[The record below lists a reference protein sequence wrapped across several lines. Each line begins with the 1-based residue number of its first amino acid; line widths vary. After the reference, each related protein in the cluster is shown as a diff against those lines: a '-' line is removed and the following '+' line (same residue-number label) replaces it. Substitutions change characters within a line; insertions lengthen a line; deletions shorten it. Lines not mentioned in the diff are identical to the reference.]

1 MTDSNDNNSIIRIN
15 PGLLEALS
23 KGQLNIDV
31 FKKEIMVL
39 ECMVAGTSFRKLDKV
54 EAELLST
61 VQLEMKR
68 EGKNEFDQFAIAL
81 YYKEIKVGYI
91 PKEKNQVI
99 ARLMDAGKAFYST
112 IQAKEWEGNWLRL
125 DVKVYMKD

>member
-1 MTDSNDNNSIIRIN
+1 MSESNENTSLIKVNS
-15 PGLLEALS
+15 GLLIALS
-23 KGQLNIDV
+23 SGQLNIDV
-31 FKKEIMVL
+31 FQKEIMLL

-54 EAELLST
+54 EAELINT

-68 EGKNEFDQFAIAL
+68 EGENEHDTFAIAL
-81 YYKEIKVGYI
+81 YYKEVKVGYI
-91 PKEKNQVI
+91 PRDKNEVI
-99 ARLMDAGKAFYST
+99 ARLMDAGKAFYAT

>member
-1 MTDSNDNNSIIRIN
+1 MTDSNDNNSIIKIN
-15 PGLLEALS
+15 PGLLDALS

-81 YYKEIKVGYI
+81 YFKEIKVGYI

-125 DVKVYMKD
+125 DVRVYMKD

>member
-1 MTDSNDNNSIIRIN
+1 MTDSNDNNSIIKIN

-81 YYKEIKVGYI
+81 FFKEIKIGYI
-91 PKEKNQVI
+91 PKDKNQVI

>member
-1 MTDSNDNNSIIRIN
+1 MNESHEENSLIRVN
-15 PGLLEALS
+15 PGLLAALS
-23 KGQLNIDV
+23 TGQLNIDV
-31 FKKEIMVL
+31 FKKEIIVL
-39 ECMVAGTSFRKLDKV
+39 ECMVAGTSFRKLDKI

-68 EGKNEFDQFAIAL
+68 EGKNEFDSFVIAL
-81 YYKEIKVGYI
+81 HFKDVKVGYI
-91 PKEKNQVI
+91 PRDKNEVI

>member
-1 MTDSNDNNSIIRIN
+1 MSENNENTSLIKVN
-15 PGLLEALS
+15 SGLLIALS
-23 KGQLNIDV
+23 SGQLNIDV
-31 FKKEIMVL
+31 FQKEIMLL

-54 EAELLST
+54 EAELINT

-68 EGKNEFDQFAIAL
+68 EGENEHDAFAIAL
-81 YYKEIKVGYI
+81 FYKEVKVGYI
-91 PKEKNQVI
+91 PRDKNEVI
-99 ARLMDAGKAFYST
+99 ARLMDAGKAFYAT

>member
-1 MTDSNDNNSIIRIN
+1 MTGSNDDNSIIKIN
-15 PGLLEALS
+15 PGLLDALS
-23 KGQLNIDV
+23 RGQLNIDV

-39 ECMVAGTSFRKLDKV
+39 ECMVAGTSFRKLDQV

-61 VQLEMKR
+61 VPLDMKR
-68 EGKNEFDQFAIAL
+68 EGKNEFDPFAIAL
-81 YYKEIKVGYI
+81 YFREIKVGYI

-99 ARLMDAGKAFYST
+99 ARLMDASKAFYAT

-125 DVKVYMKD
+125 DVRVYMKD

>member
-1 MTDSNDNNSIIRIN
+1 MTGSNDDNSIIKIN
-15 PGLLEALS
+15 PGLLDALS

-39 ECMVAGTSFRKLDKV
+39 ECMVAGTSFRKLDQV

-61 VQLEMKR
+61 VPLDMKR
-68 EGKNEFDQFAIAL
+68 EGKNEFDPFAIAL
-81 YYKEIKVGYI
+81 YFKEIKVGYI

-99 ARLMDAGKAFYST
+99 ARLMDAGKAFYAT

-125 DVKVYMKD
+125 DVRVYMKD